1 MANIVEI
8 LLKAKDQASAEIR
21 KVTGS
26 LNELNQDG
34 GKSSEGLGLDFDS
47 LVGIITTGAAIAGTA
62 IAAFKVAMDF
72 SKEGAEIARVQDSSA
87 MLAKSMGFDMDEI
100 VAAVSAASLHT
111 VSDMDIM
118 ASASKAMMLG
128 VGSSAEEMAS
138 LMEVAAIRG
147 RALGM
152 DATEAFD
159 QIVRGIGRLSP
170 KILDNLGII
179 VDADVTYAEYA
190 KSIGKA
196 ANELTEVEKRQAL
209 VNAVIADTA
218 PLLAEAGG
226 LPKDSASA
234 WEEMSAAQKNYWDK
248 MKSNASDLMVWWPE
262 FWAAFY
268 RAMTPPEKMEADVID
283 VMGKLNEA
291 RLAGIIDETTYNA
304 VLGDVNNALMS
315 NGEALAFVAEKTAEV
330 RDANVKASN
339 SYQTQLEKIWATS
352 ESYEGFLSSVAAAGI
367 ELNLIDEASWAAGKA
382 EFALASTTNELAEA
396 EFNAAVNASI
406 AAGDYAALSEQLGIT
421 EQEAKKMIKAWEDS
435 ATAHAKMMA
444 ELDNVTS
451 VTGTYQGIINLGYK
465 YTDILE
471 DIAEQETI
479 MANNPIG
486 SEKWTEANAKA
497 EELKGTMKELANRVT
512 LDMFQATIAV
522 GGVTEAELAA
532 YMQMAIDMGL
542 MSEAGAQA
550 AIEAYGNAIET
561 INGYAIDDKTGN
573 VSIDAVA
580 AFLTLDLLQ
589 AYALKDKVAKAIF
602 KVQWEY
608 GQPGAWQDEHD
619 LGHPA
624 NGQAIRAAAGVAASL
639 PHYWVGELGP
649 EPFFPAQNGRIVS
662 NTQALAALRGGAG
675 ADSKEIADAVKKGVK
690 EAMKEANGGNVYNL
704 TMPTSSNPAD
714 IRMAFEL
721 MEAWGT

>member
-1 MANIVEI
+1 MASLVQI
-8 LLKAKDQASAEIR
+8 LIKAKDEASKEIN
-21 KVTGS
+21 KVKGS
-26 LNELNQDG
+26 LDGLGSEG
-34 GKSSEGLGLDFDS
+34 GKSTEGLGLDFDS
-47 LVGIITTGAAIAGTA
+47 MVGAITTGTA
-62 IAAFKVAMDF
+62 IAAAAITAFKVTLDF
-72 SKEGAEIARVQDSSA
+72 AQEGAEIQRLQDTSA
-87 MLAKSMGFDMDEI
+87 MLARSMGFDMDEI
-100 VAAVSAASLHT
+100 VAAVSEASLGT
-111 VSDMDIM
+111 VSDLDIM
-118 ASASKAMMLG
+118 SSASKAMMLG

-147 RALGM
+147 RALGL

-179 VDADVTYAEYA
+179 VDADATYAAYA
-190 KSIGKA
+190 ESIGKA
-196 ANELTEVEKRQAL
+196 ASDLTEVEKRQAL

-226 LPKDSASA
+226 LTKDSASA

-268 RAMTPPEKMEADVID
+268 RAMTPTDLSRFPEFLSTLSNA
-283 VMGKLNEA
+283 LNEGA
-291 RLAGIIDETTYNA
+291 VEIDDYNQILRDVKNGFISIPDGIRE
-304 VLGDVNNALMS
+304 VNT
-315 NGEALAFVAEKTAEV
+315 ALAEHRA
-330 RDANVKASN
+330 
-339 SYQTQLEKIWATS
+339 
-352 ESYEGFLSSVAAAGI
+352 
-367 ELNLIDEASWAAGKA
+367 
-382 EFALASTTNELAEA
+382 
-396 EFNAAVNASI
+396 ASI
-406 AAGDYAALSEQLGIT
+406 ASSEANQDSLIALFNSTNSWEEFQVAAQNAGLDLVMLTEEIYNSAKADVVLAEETQAAAVEAMLASGDYEGLAAAIGVT
-421 EQEAKKMIKAWEDS
+421 TDEAKAMTKAWQES
-435 ATAHAKMMA
+435 EEAHAKMMA
-444 ELDNVTS
+444 ELESITTLDRN
-451 VTGTYQGIINLGYK
+451 YKGIIDLGYE

-471 DIAEQETI
+471 DITEQETI

-486 SEKWTEANAKA
+486 SEKYEEAKGKVEA
-497 EELKGTMKELANRVT
+497 LKGTMTDLANQVT

-532 YMQMAIDMGL
+532 YMQMAIDMGY
-542 MSEAGAQA
+542 MSEEGAKA
-550 AIEAYGNAIET
+550 AIAAYGNAIET

-589 AYALKDKVAKAIF
+589 AYALKDKEAKAIF

-608 GQPGAWQDEHD
+608 GTPPGEDYDQYDI
-619 LGHPA
+619 GGYPA
-624 NGQAIRAAAGVAASL
+624 NGQAIHAATGVAASL

-675 ADSKEIADAVKKGVK
+675 VNGAEIADAVKRGLV
-690 EAMKEANGGNVYNL
+690 EALRGNKDGIGNTYEYNL
-704 TMPTSSNPAD
+704 TMPTSQSAAD
-714 IRMAFEL
+714 VAMAFDL
-721 MEAWGT
+721 LRAYGDNA

>member
-1 MANIVEI
+1 MASLVEI
-8 LLKAKDQASAEIR
+8 ILRAKDQASAEIR

-72 SKEGAEIARVQDSSA
+72 SKEGAAIARVQDSSA

-100 VAAVSAASLHT
+100 VAKVSAASLNT
-111 VSDMDIM
+111 VSDLDIM
-118 ASASKAMMLG
+118 SSASKAMMLG

-147 RALGM
+147 RALGL

-179 VDADVTYAEYA
+179 VDADATYAAYA
-190 KSIGKA
+190 ESIGKA
-196 ANELTEVEKRQAL
+196 ASDLTEVEKRQAL

-226 LPKDSASA
+226 LTKDSASA

-283 VMGKLNEA
+283 VIDKLNEA
-291 RLAGIIDETTYNA
+291 LLAGIIDETTYNA

-421 EQEAKKMIKAWEDS
+421 EQEAKKMIKAWE
-435 ATAHAKMMA
+435 
-444 ELDNVTS
+444 ELE
-451 VTGTYQGIINLGYK
+451 GANLQLDVAIR
-465 YTDILE
+465 TFSE
-471 DIAEQETI
+471 S
-479 MANNPIG
+479 IG
-486 SEKWTEANAKA
+486 
-497 EELKGTMKELANRVT
+497 GELAQGLKDAGLEGDELLER
-512 LDMFQATIAV
+512 LGLIDQAFGTSYV
-522 GGVTEAELAA
+522 LEYQMEL
-532 YMQMAIDMGL
+532 
-542 MSEAGAQA
+542 
-550 AIEAYGNAIET
+550 
-561 INGYAIDDKTGN
+561 N
-573 VSIDAVA
+573 VD
-580 AFLTLDLLQ
+580 DLLDTLINDPDNFLPDAQ
-589 AYALKDKVAKAIF
+589 QFLDYFTPLQESVITAMGKVDELETQLSELERTWNIRVKITTEGGFPTSPTVNLPPRNPVAVPKAAGGS
-602 KVQWEY
+602 V
-608 GQPGAWQDEHD
+608 H
-619 LGHPA
+619 
-624 NGQAIRAAAGVAASL
+624 AAASGVAASL

-649 EPFFPAQNGRIVS
+649 EPFFPSVDGRIVS
-662 NTQALAALRGGAG
+662 NTQAMSALRGGAG
-675 ADSKEIADAVKKGVK
+675 ADSKEIADAVKRGVK

-714 IRMAFEL
+714 VKMAFEL